1 MTGKALSHHI
11 GKLSVSVAAIL
22 LYATPPHSTA
32 ASADSAPTE
41 LAVFDF
47 ELEDFSAGAS
57 IAGDRDADDAQLKT
71 VNTELRRLIE
81 QSGRYRLVDVSG
93 VEAEAAKD
101 HSLRK
106 CNGCDAGIALNLGAE
121 QSLIGV
127 VRRITRTE
135 YAVRFQIS
143 DARTGA
149 VLIAQETDLRM
160 GANYAW
166 SRGAARLIKDRLL
179 DVPR

>member
-1 MTGKALSHHI
+1 MNAGSLLRVGASTFLFATLHICAATSHS
-11 GKLSVSVAAIL
+11 LAAG
-22 LYATPPHSTA
+22 AD
-32 ASADSAPTE
+32 ASPTR

-57 IAGDRDADDAQLKT
+57 IAGDRDADDTYIKT
-71 VNTELRRLIE
+71 VSTEVRRLIE

-93 VEAEAAKD
+93 ANAEAVKD
-101 HSLRK
+101 HSLRN
-106 CNGCDAGIALNLGAE
+106 CNGCDAGIALALGAE

-135 YAVRFQIS
+135 YVVLFRLR
-143 DARTGA
+143 DAKTGA
-149 VLIAQETDLRM
+149 VLASQETDLRM

-179 DVPR
+179 DVQR